1 MPRDLRGKLVFRHCP
16 TPLTISPAGRNGMAR
31 ARFHAKKSALTPFR
45 PVCLCRYRDLCHR
58 TSFCT
63 ASSRASAISARNDHE
78 REINRARCHNLR
90 HDDRRVARGPGDLPD
105 RPQPAVCLGKDLFV
119 HASALNRGGL
129 ADLAEGQRVAVDMIE
144 GGKGPEA
151 VSIRLI

>member
-90 HDDRRVARGPGDLPD
+90 HDDRR
-105 RPQPAVCLGKDLFV
+105 LFV

-129 ADLAEGQRVAVDMIE
+129 ADLVEGQRVAVDMIE
-144 GGKGPEA
+144 GAKGPEA
-151 VSIRLI
+151 VNIRLV